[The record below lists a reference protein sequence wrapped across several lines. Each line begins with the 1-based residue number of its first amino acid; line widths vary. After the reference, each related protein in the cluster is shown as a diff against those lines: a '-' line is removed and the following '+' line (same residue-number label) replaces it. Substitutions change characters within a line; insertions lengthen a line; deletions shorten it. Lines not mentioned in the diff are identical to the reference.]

1 MRAGL
6 FVRRVA
12 PSFVFW
18 NGLPAVLLW
27 VISCQIRDVDV
38 TYSVSWNRDCPRVLC
53 SFVFQF
59 RHLFLPNLYE
69 RDGVGVLLQEQ
80 MRFVELS
87 SVAYLSEF
95 DEAQNFR
102 DLAGFC
108 LSSQGFDF
116 SGIQEKGFRSW
127 EQFGGLDDQG

>member
-1 MRAGL
+1 MCGSL
-6 FVRRVA
+6 FVRHAVPRL
-12 PSFVFW
+12 VFW

-27 VISCQIRDVDV
+27 VIYCQIRDVEV
-38 TYSVSWNRDCPRVLC
+38 TYSVSWNRDCSRVLS

-69 RDGVGVLLQEQ
+69 RNGVGVLLQEQ

-87 SVAYLSEF
+87 SMAYLSEF
-95 DEAQNFR
+95 DEARNFR

-108 LSSQGFDF
+108 LPSQGFDF
-116 SGIQEKGFRSW
+116 SEIQEKGFRSW